1 MLQFLRENNQFYIVI
16 LLWVIGGIIAPEI
29 AMVLIPIGLILFKRK
44 EMYAEM
50 IVSFAMLLF
59 FSDNRQ
65 PEFAF
70 AGETKDI
77 ALIVMSA
84 FVLLDAKSF
93 KEKSKIWYPFL
104 AFFILAFIVIF
115 RNPYPLLAF
124 QKTLSFF
131 LMLALIPN
139 YVTHELAKDEGKHLF
154 TLWIWSGTLLFLAG
168 FVVSVVMPVDYT
180 FLVGRYNGLLGNPNG
195 IGSFATIFFALIM
208 LTLQKH
214 PKLFTLPQLILI
226 FGALALSVLLS
237 ESRNS
242 IFSIL
247 IFLFFARFYKLSPML
262 GFVILIITGLLYEI
276 ITENLPLI
284 VNALG
289 LGSYLRVEHLEDGS
303 GRLIAWQF
311 GWEKIQDNFLLGKG
325 FSYEE
330 TLFDVNQKWLQ
341 SQGTLGGVH
350 NTYLALWLNT
360 GLIGLILYLVGLLS
374 NFLKSVTY
382 NYLSLP
388 TLFAFLFSC
397 TFEAWFQ
404 GSLNPFTIMALACI
418 SLLHFRNVEKEENTV
433 PVL

>member
-1 MLQFLRENNQFYIVI
+1 MLQFLKENNQFYLVI
-16 LLWVIGGIIAPEI
+16 LLWVMGGIIAPEI
-29 AMVLIPIGLILFKRK
+29 AMVLVPLGLILFKRK
-44 EMYAEM
+44 GMYAEM
-50 IVSFAMLLF
+50 IVSFAILLF

-65 PEFAF
+65 PEFVF
-70 AGETKDI
+70 AGKTKDI

-84 FVLLDAKSF
+84 FVLLDTKSF

-104 AFFILAFIVIF
+104 AFFIVAFIVVF
-115 RNPYPLLAF
+115 RNPIPLLAF
-124 QKTLSFF
+124 QKTLSFL
-131 LMLALIPN
+131 LMFALIPN

-154 TLWIWSGTLLFLAG
+154 TLWIWSGTLVLLAG
-168 FVVSVVMPVDYT
+168 FMVSVIMPTDYT
-180 FLVGRYNGLLGNPNG
+180 FIVGRYNGLMGNPNG

-214 PKLFTLPQLILI
+214 PKLFTLPQLILV
-226 FGALALSVLLS
+226 FGTLAISVLLS

-247 IFLFFARFYKLSPML
+247 IFLFFSRFYKMSPML
-262 GFVILIITGLLYEI
+262 GLVILLITGLLYQI
-276 ITENLPLI
+276 ITDNLPLI
-284 VNALG
+284 VNTLG

-311 GWEKIQDNFLLGKG
+311 GWENIQDNFLLGRG

-330 TLFDVNQKWLQ
+330 TLFEINQKWLQ

-360 GLIGLILYLVGLLS
+360 GLIGLILYMYGLLT
-374 NFLKSVTY
+374 NFFKSITY

-418 SLLHFRNVEKEENTV
+418 SLLHFRNVEQKEDSV

>member
-1 MLQFLRENNQFYIVI
+1 MWQFLKENNQFYIVI

-29 AMVLIPIGLILFKRK
+29 AMVLVPLGLILFKRK
-44 EMYAEM
+44 GMYAEM
-50 IVSFAMLLF
+50 IVAFAILLF

-77 ALIVMSA
+77 ALIVMSF
-84 FVLLDAKSF
+84 FVLFDAKSF
-93 KEKSKIWYPFL
+93 HEKSKFWYPFL
-104 AFFILAFIVIF
+104 AFFILASIVIF

-131 LMLALIPN
+131 LMFALIPN
-139 YVTHELAKDEGKHLF
+139 YVTHELSKDRGEHLL
-154 TLWIWSGTLLFLAG
+154 TLWIWSGTLVLLAG
-168 FVVSVVMPVDYT
+168 FVVSVIMPVDYT
-180 FLVGRYNGLLGNPNG
+180 FLVGRYNGLMGNPNG

-226 FGALALSVLLS
+226 FGTLALSVLLS

-242 IFSIL
+242 IFSIM
-247 IFLFFARFYKLSPML
+247 IFLFFARFYKMSPIL

-284 VNALG
+284 VNTLG

-360 GLIGLILYLVGLLS
+360 GLIGLILYLYGLLT
-374 NFLKSVTY
+374 NFFKSITY

-388 TLFAFLFSC
+388 TLFAFLFSS
-397 TFEAWFQ
+397 TFESWFQ

-418 SLLHFRNVEKEENTV
+418 ALLQFKNVEQKKDTV
-433 PVL
+433 SVF